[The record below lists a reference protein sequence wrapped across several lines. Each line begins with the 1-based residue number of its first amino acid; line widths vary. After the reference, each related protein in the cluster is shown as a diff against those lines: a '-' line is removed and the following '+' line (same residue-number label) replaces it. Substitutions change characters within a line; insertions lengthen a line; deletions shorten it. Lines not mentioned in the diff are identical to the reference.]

1 MKKILITT
9 MIIATI
15 LLVGCDK
22 KEKNLEFSLSEIMDK
37 VYEGIPEEQ
46 LPAPLANPEVT
57 KENLSYYIGLD
68 ELDYKEILV
77 SEPMRSSTAH
87 SVVLIRL
94 NDTTNIE
101 QIKTDIKAKVNP
113 RKWICVDV
121 DEKNVYVDSIGDVI
135 VLIMNNDIGKTMH
148 DNFLAL
154 NK

>member
-1 MKKILITT
+1 MKKILITV
-9 MIIATI
+9 MLMASL
-15 LLVGCDK
+15 LLVGCDT
-22 KEKNLEFSLSEIMDK
+22 KEKNLELSLKEIMDK
-37 VYEGIPEEQ
+37 MYAGIPEDSV
-46 LPAPLANPEVT
+46 PSPLTDPEVT
-57 KENLSYYIGLD
+57 KENLSYYIGLE

-113 RKWICVDV
+113 RKWICVMVED
-121 DEKNVYVDSIGDVI
+121 KNVYVDSIGDVV
-135 VLIMNNDIGKTMH
+135 VLIMNDAIGKTMH

>member
-37 VYEGIPEEQ
+37 MYEGIPEEQ